1 MKKTPEDIEITFRIY
16 FEITLSEEECRLL
29 RRLDPE
35 KELRNQFDFADSFWG
50 QSDYLKIGK
59 ERMTEPEAA
68 IWLKNVINNLDNLE
82 NDLTNAAKEVDNLLR
97 EKRLTQKFKEEE

>member
-1 MKKTPEDIEITFRIY
+1 
-16 FEITLSEEECRLL
+16 
-29 RRLDPE
+29 
-35 KELRNQFDFADSFWG
+35 
-50 QSDYLKIGK
+50 
-59 ERMTEPEAA
+59 MTEPEAA

>member
-35 KELRNQFDFADSFWG
+35 KEFEINLILLIAFG
-50 QSDYLKIGK
+50 VK
-59 ERMTEPEAA
+59 
-68 IWLKNVINNLDNLE
+68 VIISKLV
-82 NDLTNAAKEVDNLLR
+82 KR
-97 EKRLTQKFKEEE
+97 E